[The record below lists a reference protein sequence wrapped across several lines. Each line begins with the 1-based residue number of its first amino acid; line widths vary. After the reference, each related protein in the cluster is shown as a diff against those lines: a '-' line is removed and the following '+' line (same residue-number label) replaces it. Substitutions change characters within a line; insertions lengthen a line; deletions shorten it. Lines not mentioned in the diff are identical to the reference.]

1 MYYIC
6 KLQKINFMSKN
17 KENITKRR
25 LQTSYIT
32 STVSI
37 TLVLFLI
44 GMMGLLILNSQKIS
58 NYVKEN
64 IGFSVILKQDAKE
77 ADIIKLKKRLDAS
90 TYVKSTKFITKEEA
104 AHELQ
109 EELGEDF
116 TEFIGYNP
124 LSSSIDV
131 KLYADYTNVD
141 SLNVIEQ
148 NLSKYDNIIKEV
160 FYQKNLV
167 SLVNSNVKKISLVIF
182 ALSFLLFIISWTLIN
197 NTIRLSVYSKRFII
211 KTMHLVGATNSFI
224 RRPFLNAS
232 SLTGIIGSIL
242 AISGLA
248 AIIHFTEQEFEGA
261 VNFTQIDVL
270 AVLFAFLMLLGI
282 VITRI
287 SAYFAV
293 NKYINLKSD
302 ELYYN

>member
-1 MYYIC
+1 
-6 KLQKINFMSKN
+6 MSKT
-17 KENITKRR
+17 KDNITKRR

-37 TLVLFLI
+37 SLVLFLV
-44 GMMGLLILNSQKIS
+44 GLMGLLILNSQKIS

-64 IGFSVILKQDAKE
+64 IGFSVIIKENAKE
-77 ADIIKLKKRLDAS
+77 ADVIKLKKRLDA
-90 TYVKSTKFITKEEA
+90 TAYVKSTKFISKDEA
-104 AHELQ
+104 ADELQ
-109 EELGEDF
+109 TELGEDF

-131 KLYADYTNVD
+131 KLYADYTNID
-141 SLNVIEQ
+141 SINVIEQ

-167 SLVNSNVKKISLVIF
+167 SIVNHNVKRISFFILG
-182 ALSFLLFIISWTLIN
+182 LSFLLFIISWTLIN

-211 KTMHLVGATNSFI
+211 KTMHLVGATNNFI

-232 SLTGIIGSIL
+232 SLTGIAGSII

-248 AIIHFTEQEFEGA
+248 AIIHFTQKEFEGA

-270 AVLFAFLMLLGI
+270 LVLFGILIILGI
-282 VITRI
+282 LITRV

>member
-1 MYYIC
+1 M
-6 KLQKINFMSKN
+6 
-17 KENITKRR
+17 
-25 LQTSYIT
+25 
-32 STVSI
+32 
-37 TLVLFLI
+37 
-44 GMMGLLILNSQKIS
+44 NSNKIS

-64 IGFSVILKQDAKE
+64 IGFSVIIKQDAKE

-90 TYVKSTKFITKEEA
+90 EYVKSTKFISKDEA
-104 AHELQ
+104 ADELQ
-109 EELGEDF
+109 KELGEDF

-131 KLYADYTNVD
+131 KLYADYTNID
-141 SLNVIEQ
+141 SINVIQQ
-148 NLSKYDNIIKEV
+148 NLNKYGNIIKEV

-167 SLVNSNVKKISLVIF
+167 SIVNHNVKRISLFILG
-182 ALSFLLFIISWTLIN
+182 LSFLLFIISWTLIN

-224 RRPFLNAS
+224 RRPFLNSS
-232 SLTGIIGSIL
+232 SLTGIIGSFI
-242 AISGLA
+242 AISALA
-248 AIIHFTEQEFEGA
+248 LIVHFTQEEFEGA

-270 AVLFAFLMLLGI
+270 LVLFSILVLLGI
-282 VITRI
+282 IITRV

>member
-6 KLQKINFMSKN
+6 KLQKIFFMSKN
-17 KENITKRR
+17 KDNITRRR

-37 TLVLFLI
+37 SLVLFLI
-44 GMMGLLILNSQKIS
+44 GLMGLLILNSQKIS

-64 IGFSVILKQDAKE
+64 IGFTVMLEKNAKE
-77 ADIIKLKKRLDAS
+77 ADIIKLKKRLEAS
-90 TYVKSTKFITKEEA
+90 EYVKSTKFVSKEDA
-104 AHELQ
+104 AKDYQ
-109 EELGEDF
+109 KELGEDF
-116 TEFIGYNP
+116 VGFIGSNP
-124 LSSSIDV
+124 LPSSIDV
-131 KLYADYTNVD
+131 KLHAEYSNVD
-141 SLNVIEQ
+141 SLSVIEKK
-148 NLSKYDNIIKEV
+148 LSKYDDIIMEV
-160 FYQKNLV
+160 SYQKDLI
-167 SLVNSNVKKISLVIF
+167 SKVNYNVKRISIVIF
-182 ALSFLLFIISWTLIN
+182 VLSFLLFVISWTLIN

-224 RRPFLNAS
+224 RQPFLNAS
-232 SLTGIIGSIL
+232 SLTGIIGSLI
-242 AISGLA
+242 AISALA
-248 AIIHFTEQEFEGA
+248 TIIHFVENEFDGA
-261 VNFTQIDVL
+261 VDFTQMDVL
-270 AVLFAFLMLLGI
+270 IVLFAFLMLLGI

>member
-6 KLQKINFMSKN
+6 KLQKILFMSKN
-17 KENITKRR
+17 KDNITRRR

-37 TLVLFLI
+37 SLVLFLI
-44 GMMGLLILNSQKIS
+44 GLMGLLVLNSQKIS

-64 IGFSVILKQDAKE
+64 IGFTVMLEKNAKE
-77 ADIIKLKKRLDAS
+77 ADIIKLKKRLEAS
-90 TYVKSTKFITKEEA
+90 EYVKSTKFVSKEDA
-104 AHELQ
+104 AKDYQ
-109 EELGEDF
+109 EELGVEFVD
-116 TEFIGYNP
+116 FIGSNP
-124 LSSSIDV
+124 LPSSIDV
-131 KLYADYTNVD
+131 KLHADYSNID
-141 SLNVIEQ
+141 SLSVIEKK
-148 NLSKYDNIIKEV
+148 LSKYDDIIMDV
-160 FYQKNLV
+160 SYQKDLI
-167 SLVNSNVKKISLVIF
+167 SKVNYNVKKISIVIF
-182 ALSFLLFIISWTLIN
+182 VLSLLLFIISWTLIN

-211 KTMHLVGATNSFI
+211 KTMHLVGATNNFI
-224 RRPFLNAS
+224 RQPFLNTS
-232 SLTGIIGSIL
+232 SLTGIIGSII
-242 AISGLA
+242 AISALA
-248 AIIHFTEQEFEGA
+248 TIIHFVDKEFDGA

-270 AVLFAFLMLLGI
+270 AVLFAFLMVLGI